1 MEGRLYIIYQ
11 LAEYIGWQSAL
22 RHHPSPEG
30 LLLAVMSPPPPDGGF
45 RGGATA
51 GERRASANSS
61 PEFEFWRACDPSSS
75 SAAAVEPHLL
85 SADELFLDGV
95 ILPLRLLR
103 HPVPHIPPPPSTA
116 AATVSSAAALGP
128 SSSSSAVAAAASS
141 SKRWRDIFRAP
152 ASEKKAGGG
161 LSELNIN
168 LWPFS
173 RSRSAGNGGA
183 VGKDGPAGAA
193 RRVSSAP
200 CSRSGSRR
208 ERELSSSSAGGS
220 KKWVGSAPCSR
231 SGSRREREASAAAR
245 PPQPP
250 STGGGGRKWA
260 SSPGRQGLAGG
271 GGGVHVRRVSP
282 VWRMRRSGK
291 KGHGENQGS
300 HFNLRAFFSRKLY
313 I

>member
-1 MEGRLYIIYQ
+1 
-11 LAEYIGWQSAL
+11 
-22 RHHPSPEG
+22 
-30 LLLAVMSPPPPDGGF
+30 MSPPPDDVF
-45 RGGATA
+45 RGGPTG
-51 GERRASANSS
+51 GERQSSANSS
-61 PEFEFWRACDPSSS
+61 PEFEFWRARDPS
-75 SAAAVEPHLL
+75 AVEPPLL

-103 HPVPHIPPPPSTA
+103 HPAAPHRPPASTA

-128 SSSSSAVAAAASS
+128 SSSSSAAAAGASS
-141 SKRWRDIFRAP
+141 SKRWRDIFRVP
-152 ASEKKAGGG
+152 ASEKKAGGSGG

-173 RSRSAGNGGA
+173 RSRSAGNGAGA
-183 VGKDGPAGAA
+183 GKDGPAGAA

-208 ERELSSSSAGGS
+208 DRELSSSSSPSAGAGAGR
-220 KKWVGSAPCSR
+220 KWAGSAPCSR
-231 SGSRREREASAAAR
+231 SGSRREREPSSSSAAAAAAR
-245 PPQPP
+245 PPPLP
-250 STGGGGRKWA
+250 STGGAGRKWA
-260 SSPGRQGLAGG
+260 SSPSRQGLAGGGGG

-282 VWRMRRSGK
+282 VWRVRRGGK

-300 HFNLRAFFSRKLY
+300 HFNLKAFFSRKLY